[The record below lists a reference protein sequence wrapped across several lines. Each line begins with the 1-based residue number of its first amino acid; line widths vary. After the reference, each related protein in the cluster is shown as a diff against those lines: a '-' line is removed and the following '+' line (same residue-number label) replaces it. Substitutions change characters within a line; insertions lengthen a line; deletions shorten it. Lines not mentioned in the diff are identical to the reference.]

1 MSKPNSIEMSSNDP
15 VDVAN
20 PRYISLVVV
29 EDSLNQRYYNKYNE
43 PPNRERVTSFYSRV
57 LDLDKLNSAR
67 KDVFE
72 TTEILENILSFL
84 PAKNIF
90 GVRRVSRLWN
100 DIIAA
105 SIRLQE
111 KMFLRLDNKPQE
123 MWTVDEEHKIG
134 ANNFEKQYC
143 HLNNTAMTFRRI
155 NDRPAWPRS
164 VISPIALNPMLR
176 RMYTNLPNVL
186 RGLMRGPSEAAT
198 FTSWVDFLQHG
209 KSDFWNTHLTG
220 PPCLGASVVCL
231 TLCFGRGWSD
241 SGLTMRDV
249 LKFAFEIRRGINCNS
264 SDSTR
269 WVHRHATMY
278 DAIDAIKKKL

>member
-1 MSKPNSIEMSSNDP
+1 
-15 VDVAN
+15 
-20 PRYISLVVV
+20 
-29 EDSLNQRYYNKYNE
+29 
-43 PPNRERVTSFYSRV
+43 
-57 LDLDKLNSAR
+57 
-67 KDVFE
+67 
-72 TTEILENILSFL
+72 
-84 PAKNIF
+84 
-90 GVRRVSRLWN
+90 
-100 DIIAA
+100 
-105 SIRLQE
+105 
-111 KMFLRLDNKPQE
+111 
-123 MWTVDEEHKIG
+123 
-134 ANNFEKQYC
+134 
-143 HLNNTAMTFRRI
+143 
-155 NDRPAWPRS
+155 
-164 VISPIALNPMLR
+164 MLR

-209 KSDFWNTHLTG
+209 KSDFWNKHLTD

-231 TLCFGRGWSD
+231 TLCFGRGPSTAHHAGYEHWVPADQLNRDPCKGDGYFAEKLTLKDHAATACIFPIMRTYLWSD

>member
-1 MSKPNSIEMSSNDP
+1 MSKPNSIEMASNDP

-72 TTEILENILSFL
+72 TTGILENILSFL

-111 KMFLRLDNKPQE
+111 KNVSATRQQATGN
-123 MWTVDEEHKIG
+123 VDSG
-134 ANNFEKQYC
+134 RRAQDRRKQ
-143 HLNNTAMTFRRI
+143 FR
-155 NDRPAWPRS
+155 
-164 VISPIALNPMLR
+164 
-176 RMYTNLPNVL
+176 
-186 RGLMRGPSEAAT
+186 EAI
-198 FTSWVDFLQHG
+198 LLLEQHG
-209 KSDFWNTHLTG
+209 HDISTYQR
-220 PPCLGASVVCL
+220 PSSVARV
-231 TLCFGRGWSD
+231 S
-241 SGLTMRDV
+241 
-249 LKFAFEIRRGINCNS
+249 
-264 SDSTR
+264 
-269 WVHRHATMY
+269 H
-278 DAIDAIKKKL
+278 